1 MKKLASVIGV
11 IALSATAATA
21 GGIDRGRLTYG
32 ALYEKGNYVEFGF
45 SHVKPKVSGTY
56 GVGVPGAGTSTG
68 DMAGDYTTF
77 SFSYKRDIN
86 EKLSYGI
93 FVNTPYGAS
102 ASYPQGLYTG
112 LQADWDSKQVAVV
125 LRYKLEQGFSIHGGL
140 KAVRSKPTIAI
151 PNALIAGGLQR
162 VALTGSGQAQAQ
174 AQGILVGYG
183 GANPQTYSG
192 ATGLE
197 YGATGE
203 ADTRVAG
210 IIGVAYEKPEIA
222 LRVAL
227 TYESGFTHKFN
238 TTETSIIP
246 GIGRTGTTEIEMP
259 QTVTLDFQTGVAA
272 NTLVFGSIRWAE
284 WSKWEVRPAG
294 YEALTGG
301 NITDFENDVIT
312 YQLGVG
318 RKLTDN
324 FSVFARVGYEKSNA
338 GVASRLAPT
347 DGSKSFGIGG
357 SFTQDG
363 MKITAGLEYAKLGDA
378 VDGSGTKFEGNK
390 AVGFGVTVGYSF

>member
-1 MKKLASVIGV
+1 MKTFASIIGV
-11 IALSATAATA
+11 VALSATAATA

-56 GVGVPGAGTSTG
+56 GVGVPGAGTGTG
-68 DMAGDYTTF
+68 NMAGDYTTF

-102 ASYPQGLYTG
+102 ASYTQGIYTG

-162 VALTGSGQAQAQ
+162 AVAAAGAPGATQQQIQAGQTAGGILQQ
-174 AQGILVGYG
+174 SQGI
-183 GANPQTYSG
+183 
-192 ATGLE
+192 GLQ
-197 YGATGE
+197 YTATGE

-259 QTVTLDFQTGVAA
+259 QTLTLDFQTGVAA
-272 NTLVFGSIRWAE
+272 NTLVFGSVRWAE

-301 NITDFENDVIT
+301 NITDFSNDVIT

-318 RKLTDN
+318 RKLNDM
-324 FSVFARVGYEKSNA
+324 FSVFARVGYEKSN
-338 GVASRLAPT
+338 GGEASRLAPT
-347 DGSKSFGIGG
+347 DGSKSIGLG
-357 SFTQDG
+357 GTFTKDG
-363 MKITAGLEYAKLGDA
+363 MKVTAGLEYVKLGGA
-378 VDGSGTKFEGNK
+378 VDASGTKFEGNK
-390 AVGFGVTVGYSF
+390 AVGFGMTVGYSF

>member
-1 MKKLASVIGV
+1 MKKVASVIGV

-56 GVGVPGAGTSTG
+56 GVDVPYAGTSTG
-68 DMAGDYTTF
+68 DMAGDYTNF

-125 LRYKLEQGFSIHGGL
+125 LRYKLDQGFSIHGGL
-140 KAVRSKPTIAI
+140 KAIRSKPTIAI
-151 PNALIAGGLQR
+151 PNDLIAGGL
-162 VALTGSGQAQAQ
+162 LQAVEA
-174 AQGILVGYG
+174 A
-183 GANPQTYSG
+183 GAPG
-192 ATGLE
+192 ATQEQMEAGKNAGAILQQTEGVGLQ

-210 IIGVAYEKPEIA
+210 IIGIAYEKPEIA

-227 TYESGFTHKFN
+227 TYESGFAHKFN

-301 NITDFENDVIT
+301 NVTDFENDVIT

-324 FSVFARVGYEKSNA
+324 FSVFARVGYEKANG
-338 GVASRLAPT
+338 GVSSRLAPT